1 MNIIYKPKISVVIPC
16 YNSEKYIE
24 ETIDSVLNQ
33 SFKDFE
39 LIIVNDGSTDSTS
52 EILKKHTKK
61 SNKISIINIENSGPE
76 IAFLQ
81 GILSSNANLIARIDS
96 DDLMLK
102 NRLEVQFNYLL
113 QNPEFDAV
121 GSWFKKFSSSNSSS
135 FVIERLPLSPYV
147 TKSLMC
153 FFNQIANPT
162 TIIKKSLFHN
172 YHQSYTKIGED
183 LNFWLRSIS
192 NNNQVG
198 NIPNVLTQYRVHDKQ
213 ATANKE
219 LTHNL
224 TNVVYDNNINNLL
237 KSDINKSFIE
247 FGMLYRKGVS
257 INETSLFFQEYID
270 EFKREELKYGNLDA
284 LSDCLFR
291 VYSNSLGNRM
301 DKMKYILADF
311 YKYNLNL
318 NVIEKIIKLSNIK

>member
-39 LIIVNDGSTDSTS
+39 LIIVNDGSTDMTS
-52 EILKKHTKK
+52 EILRKNIKK
-61 SNKISIINIENSGPE
+61 SNKISVINIENSGE
-76 IAFLQ
+76 QKAFLK

-96 DDLMLK
+96 DDLMMR
-102 NRLEVQFNYLL
+102 NRLEIQFNYLM
-113 QNPEFDAV
+113 QNPEFDAI
-121 GSWFKKFSSSNSSS
+121 GSWYKKLSSSNSSS
-135 FVIERLPLSPYV
+135 SVIERLPLSPLV

-172 YHQSYTKIGED
+172 YNQSYIKIGGD
-183 LNFWLRSIS
+183 LNFWLNSIS
-192 NNNQVG
+192 MNNQIG
-198 NIPNVLTQYRVHDKQ
+198 NIPDVLTQYRVHDKQ

-219 LTHNL
+219 LTKNFS
-224 TNVVYDNNINNLL
+224 NVVFDKNISNLL

-257 INETSLFFQEYID
+257 IKETSLFFQEYIS

-291 VYSNSLGNRM
+291 VYSNSLGNRL
-301 DKMKYILADF
+301 DKMRYILVDF

-318 NVIEKIIKLSNIK
+318 NVIEKIIKISNIK

>member
-16 YNSEKYIE
+16 YNSEKYVE

-52 EILKKHTKK
+52 EILKKNTKK
-61 SNKISIINIENSGPE
+61 SNKISIINIENSGVQ
-76 IAFLQ
+76 IAFIQ

-96 DDLMLK
+96 DDLMIK
-102 NRLEVQFNYLL
+102 NRLEVQFNYFS
-113 QNPEFDAV
+113 QNPEFDAI
-121 GSWFKKFSSSNSSS
+121 GSWFKKISSNNTSSS
-135 FVIERLPLSPYV
+135 VIERLPLSPLV

-172 YHQSYTKIGED
+172 YDQSYTKIGED
-183 LNFWLRSIS
+183 LNFWLHSIS
-192 NNNQVG
+192 NNYQIG

-219 LTHNL
+219 LTYNL
-224 TNVVYDNNINNLL
+224 TNVVYDKNINNLV

-247 FGMLYRKGVS
+247 FGILYRKGVS
-257 INETSLFFQEYID
+257 IKETSLFFQEYID
-270 EFKREELKYGNLDA
+270 EFKREELRYGNLDA

-301 DKMKYILADF
+301 DIMRYILIDF

>member
-61 SNKISIINIENSGPE
+61 SNKISIINIENSGE
-76 IAFLQ
+76 QIAFLQ
-81 GILSSNANLIARIDS
+81 GIFSSNANLIARIDS

-135 FVIERLPLSPYV
+135 SVIERLPLSPYV

-224 TNVVYDNNINNLL
+224 TNVVYDKNINNLL

-311 YKYNLNL
+311 YKYKLNL